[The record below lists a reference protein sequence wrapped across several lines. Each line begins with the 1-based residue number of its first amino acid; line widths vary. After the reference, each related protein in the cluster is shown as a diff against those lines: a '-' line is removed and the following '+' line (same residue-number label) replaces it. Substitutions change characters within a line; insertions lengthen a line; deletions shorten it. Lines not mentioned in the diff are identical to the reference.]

1 MLPGSFFVL
10 RRMKKAH
17 LLRYTQ
23 SSPFDIAEA
32 MPQGSD
38 FASLASVPF

>member
-10 RRMKKAH
+10 RRMKKGH
-17 LLRYTQ
+17 LLRYPQ

-32 MPQGSD
+32 MP
-38 FASLASVPF
+38 